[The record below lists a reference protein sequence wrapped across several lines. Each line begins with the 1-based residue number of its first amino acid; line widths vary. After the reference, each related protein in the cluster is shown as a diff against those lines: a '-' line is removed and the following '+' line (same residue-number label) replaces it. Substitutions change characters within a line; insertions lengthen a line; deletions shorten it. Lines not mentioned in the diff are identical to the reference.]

1 MISVRRYFI
10 NGLLVLLPG
19 VVTVYIVFFALSTVD
34 SILGSVIRML
44 IGYDIPGA
52 GTVLTVLLI
61 IGTGIF
67 ATNVIGKRIIQL
79 GEKIFLRIP
88 VFSNIYQGV
97 RQAVSA
103 LSQSSDKHKFQRVVL
118 VEYPRRGIYS
128 MGFVTSE
135 GIPEI
140 NESIQQDSITVF
152 MPTTPNPTSGF
163 FLIVPAEDCIP
174 LQIRVEDAFK
184 TVISGGIIG
193 PNGKTSQS

>member
-1 MISVRRYFI
+1 MIAVRRYFI

-19 VVTVYIVFFALSTVD
+19 VVTVYVLVFALSTID
-34 SILGSVIRML
+34 SIFGSVIKTL
-44 IGYDIPGA
+44 VGYHIPGA
-52 GTVLTVLLI
+52 GTILTILLI
-61 IGTGIF
+61 IGTGMF

-79 GEKIFLRIP
+79 GERIFLKIP
-88 VFSNIYQGV
+88 VLSNIYQGV

-103 LSQSSDKHKFQRVVL
+103 FSRSSDKHQFQRVVL
-118 VEYPRRGIYS
+118 VEYPRRGLYS

-140 NESIQQDSITVF
+140 NESIQEDAITVF
-152 MPTTPNPTSGF
+152 VPTTPNPTSGF
-163 FLIVPAEDCIP
+163 FLVVPAQDCLP
-174 LQIRVEDAFK
+174 LNISIEDAFK

>member
-1 MISVRRYFI
+1 MIAVRRYFI

-19 VVTVYIVFFALSTVD
+19 VVTVYVLVFGLSTID
-34 SILGSVIRML
+34 SIFGSVIKTL
-44 IGYDIPGA
+44 VGYHIPGA
-52 GTVLTVLLI
+52 GTFLTILLI
-61 IGTGIF
+61 IGTGMF

-79 GEKIFLRIP
+79 GERIFLKIP
-88 VFSNIYQGV
+88 VLSNIYQGV

-103 LSQSSDKHKFQRVVL
+103 FSRSSDKHQFQRVVL
-118 VEYPRRGIYS
+118 VEYPRRGLYS

-140 NESIQQDSITVF
+140 NESIQEDAITVF
-152 MPTTPNPTSGF
+152 VPTTPNPTSGF
-163 FLIVPAEDCIP
+163 FLVVPAQDCLP
-174 LQIRVEDAFK
+174 LNISIEDAFK

>member
-1 MISVRRYFI
+1 MIAVRRYFI

-19 VVTVYIVFFALSTVD
+19 VVTVYVLVFGLSTID
-34 SILGSVIRML
+34 SIFGSVIKTL
-44 IGYDIPGA
+44 VGYHIPGA
-52 GTVLTVLLI
+52 GTVLTILLI
-61 IGTGIF
+61 IGTGMF

-79 GEKIFLRIP
+79 GERIFLKIP
-88 VFSNIYQGV
+88 VLSNIYQGV

-103 LSQSSDKHKFQRVVL
+103 FSRSSDKHQFQRVVL
-118 VEYPRRGIYS
+118 VEYPRRGLYS

-140 NESIQQDSITVF
+140 NESIQEDAITVF
-152 MPTTPNPTSGF
+152 VPTTPNPTSGF
-163 FLIVPAEDCIP
+163 FLVVPAQDCLP
-174 LQIRVEDAFK
+174 LNISIEDAFK

>member
-1 MISVRRYFI
+1 MIAVRRYFI

-19 VVTVYIVFFALSTVD
+19 VVTVYVLVFGLSTID
-34 SILGSVIRML
+34 SIFGSVIKTL
-44 IGYDIPGA
+44 VGYHIPGA
-52 GTVLTVLLI
+52 GTILTILLI
-61 IGTGIF
+61 IGTGMF

-79 GEKIFLRIP
+79 GERIFLKIP
-88 VFSNIYQGV
+88 VLSNIYQGV

-103 LSQSSDKHKFQRVVL
+103 FSRSSDKHQFQRVVL
-118 VEYPRRGIYS
+118 VEYPRRGLYS

-140 NESIQQDSITVF
+140 NESIQEDAITVF
-152 MPTTPNPTSGF
+152 VPTTPNPTSGF
-163 FLIVPAEDCIP
+163 FLVVPAQDCLP
-174 LQIRVEDAFK
+174 LNISIEDAFK

>member
-1 MISVRRYFI
+1 MRRYFI

-19 VVTVYIVFFALSTVD
+19 VVTVYVLVFGLSTID
-34 SILGSVIRML
+34 SIFGSVIKTL
-44 IGYDIPGA
+44 VGYHIPGA
-52 GTVLTVLLI
+52 GTILTILLI
-61 IGTGIF
+61 IGTGMF

-79 GEKIFLRIP
+79 GERIFLKIP
-88 VFSNIYQGV
+88 VLSNIYQGV

-103 LSQSSDKHKFQRVVL
+103 FSRSSDKHQFQRVVL
-118 VEYPRRGIYS
+118 VEYPRRGLYS

-140 NESIQQDSITVF
+140 NESIQEDAITVF
-152 MPTTPNPTSGF
+152 VPTTPNPTSGF
-163 FLIVPAEDCIP
+163 FLVVPAQDCLP
-174 LQIRVEDAFK
+174 LNISIEDAFK